1 VVFISWQRVLT
12 YKGSID
18 IAIKKAKTVVLFNG
32 TPSGFW
38 YNASRPGPSDYV
50 YGIENSND
58 GLIVFGGGVPLVVD
72 GVLIGSIGVS
82 GGSAAQDV
90 VVAEA
95 GARAIGAGA

>member
-1 VVFISWQRVLT
+1 
-12 YKGSID
+12 
-18 IAIKKAKTVVLFNG
+18 
-32 TPSGFW
+32 
-38 YNASRPGPSDYV
+38 V

-72 GVLIGSIGVS
+72 GILIGAIGVS

-95 GARAIGAGA
+95 GARAIGGTV